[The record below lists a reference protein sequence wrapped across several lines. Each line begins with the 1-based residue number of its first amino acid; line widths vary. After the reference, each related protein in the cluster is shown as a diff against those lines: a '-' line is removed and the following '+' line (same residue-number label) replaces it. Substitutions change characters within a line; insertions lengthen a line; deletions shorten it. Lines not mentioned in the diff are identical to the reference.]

1 MMAKITV
8 TELNNGRCI
17 IKFQQGSPEWV
28 PPLYVDNKACL
39 SRHYREISSVEEAL
53 EVLEVFK
60 ERYIGEKVKRIVLE
74 ETIDV

>member
-1 MMAKITV
+1 MTAKITL

-17 IKFQQGSPEWV
+17 IKFQEVSPEWAS
-28 PPLYVDNKACL
+28 PLYVDNKAAL
-39 SRHYREISSVEEAL
+39 SIHKRTISSVEEAL